1 MYASYATTGE
11 LTMKKTNE
19 FKTEPRLIIPTV
31 RAKPI
36 AAEEP
41 NIKALAIKALIS
53 ATVQGVS
60 KRTLSLICLV
70 CGIGLGLYYGW
81 IIAPVEWTNITYQ
94 NLQPEDK
101 ALLLDLATDLS
112 VYDANNAALVQL
124 QNRWSE
130 VDELACYVVA
140 SGQVSSEDEIKLTY
154 LAYRINQ
161 KGCE

>member
-1 MYASYATTGE
+1 
-11 LTMKKTNE
+11 MKRTSE
-19 FKTEPRLIIPTV
+19 FKTEPRLVIPTV

-41 NIKALAIKALIS
+41 NIKALAIKALIQ
-53 ATVQGVS
+53 ATIQGVS
-60 KRTLSLICLV
+60 KRTLAIVCLV

-81 IIAPVEWTNITYQ
+81 VINPVEWVNITYS

-112 VYDANNAALVQL
+112 VYDANNAALLEL
-124 QNRWSE
+124 QTKWAE

-140 SGQVSSEDEIKLTY
+140 SGQATPEDEIKLTY